1 MNDNPMTTPAAH
13 RLALATLVGGLMV
26 ASYLVLEPFL
36 VSLTWAAILAYIT
49 WPLYRHLRK
58 LLRGQATGSALIMTL
73 LLVTALVIPAIW
85 IAGLLTEELGV
96 AYREIATRLAS
107 GPPAL
112 PDFVANLPWIGDWLR
127 DLLARITGEPPQ
139 LRTELGHW
147 ITHFSS
153 ELAQLAGGV
162 GRNLLRLSLTLLV
175 VFFFYRD
182 GEQLIDQL
190 RRVSQRFLGERV
202 IGYFEAVGATV
213 KAVVYGLLLTALVQG
228 ALAGIGYWVAGIG
241 APILFGALTALVAL
255 VPFGTPFVWGSLG
268 LWLLLTG
275 HVWAGVGLLAWG
287 ALVVSSID
295 NLIRPLVIS
304 SATQVPFL
312 LVLLGVLGGAAAF
325 GLVGLI
331 LGPVIL
337 AVLGAV
343 WREALEQAGHMS
355 PLGRP
360 SEPPV
365 PNRSDRDGGT

>member
-1 MNDNPMTTPAAH
+1 MSDNPMTTPAAH

-36 VSLTWAAILAYIT
+36 VSLTWAAILVYIS
-49 WPLYRHLRK
+49 WPLYRRLRT

-73 LLVTALVIPAIW
+73 LLITALVIPAIW
-85 IAGLLTEELGV
+85 IAGLLTDELGM
-96 AYREIATRLAS
+96 AYRETATRLAT

-127 DLLARITGEPPQ
+127 DLLVRVAGEPVQ

-147 ITHFSS
+147 VTRFSG

-190 RRVSQRFLGERV
+190 RRVSRRFLGERV
-202 IGYFEAVGATV
+202 IDYFEAAGATV
-213 KAVVYGLLLTALVQG
+213 KAVMYGLLLTALVQG
-228 ALAGIGYWVAGIG
+228 ALAGVGYWFAGIG
-241 APILFGALTALVAL
+241 APILFGTLTALVAL
-255 VPFGTPFVWGSLG
+255 IPFGTPFVWGTLG
-268 LWLLLTG
+268 LWLLITG
-275 HVWAGVGLLAWG
+275 HFWAGIGLLAWG

-304 SATQVPFL
+304 SATRVPFL

-337 AVLGAV
+337 AILGAV
-343 WREALEQAGHMS
+343 WREALGQDHQDAS
-355 PLGRP
+355 SSRTD
-360 SEPPV
+360 EPV
-365 PNRSDRDGGT
+365 TPNRGDPDA

>member
-1 MNDNPMTTPAAH
+1 MTTPAAH

-36 VSLTWAAILAYIT
+36 VSLTWAAILTYIS
-49 WPLYRHLRK
+49 WPLYRRLRK
-58 LLRGQATGSALIMTL
+58 LLRDQATGSALIMTL
-73 LLVTALVIPAIW
+73 LLITALVMPAIW
-85 IAGLLTEELGV
+85 IAGLLTDELGV

-112 PDFVANLPWIGDWLR
+112 PGFVANLPWIGDWLR
-127 DLLARITGEPPQ
+127 DLLARIAGEPAQ

-147 ITHFSS
+147 VIRFSG

-190 RRVSQRFLGERV
+190 RRVSRRFLGERV

-213 KAVVYGLLLTALVQG
+213 KAVVYGLLLTALAQG
-228 ALAGIGYWVAGIG
+228 ALAGVGYWFAGIG

-255 VPFGTPFVWGSLG
+255 FPFGTPLVWGSLG